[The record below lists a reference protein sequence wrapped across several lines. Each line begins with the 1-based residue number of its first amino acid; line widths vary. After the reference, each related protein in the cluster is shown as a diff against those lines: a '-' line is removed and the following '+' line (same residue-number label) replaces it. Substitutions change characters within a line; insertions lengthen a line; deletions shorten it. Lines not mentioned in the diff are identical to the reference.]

1 MKKTWKTIN
10 NILGRK
16 KNALIQP
23 QFKNSHGKNSSD
35 PQLIANDFN
44 DFFVNIGPKLASKI
58 NSTGKEYHEYL
69 KHSIE
74 KSVFLSPVID
84 DEIIKII
91 SKFDKTKSPGHD
103 NIGNNIIKRIA
114 KEMSIPLAIVFNLS
128 ITTGKVPNQ
137 LKSAKV
143 IPIYKKDDAEI
154 YLNYR
159 PVSVLPTFPKILE
172 RLIFNRCVD
181 HLDKRDILNEKQFGF
196 RKNHSTYMA
205 IIELVD
211 KINNAVEK
219 RETTLALY
227 LDLSKAFDTIDH
239 NVLLYKLEHYGFR
252 GIVLNWFRSY
262 LSIRNQYVYYNNCK
276 SDKLDVTCGVP
287 QGSILGPF
295 YLYCT
300 SMIL

>member
-1 MKKTWKTIN
+1 M
-10 NILGRK
+10 ILMT
-16 KNALIQP
+16 
-23 QFKNSHGKNSSD
+23 
-35 PQLIANDFN
+35 
-44 DFFVNIGPKLASKI
+44 FFVNIGPELASKI
-58 NSTGKEYHEYL
+58 KSTGKEYHEYL
-69 KHSIE
+69 KDPIE

-91 SKFDKTKSPGHD
+91 TKFNQTKSPGHD

-114 KEMSIPLAIVFNLS
+114 KEISKPLAIVFNLS

-143 IPIYKKDDAEI
+143 IPIYKKDGAEI
-154 YLNYR
+154 YSNYR
-159 PVSVLPTFPKILE
+159 PVSVLPSFSKILE

-181 HLDKRDILNEKQFGF
+181 HLEKHDILNEKQFGF

-205 IIELVD
+205 IIELID

-239 NVLLYKLEHYGFR
+239 NILLYKLEHYGFK
-252 GIVLNWFRSY
+252 GIVLDWFRSY
-262 LSIRNQYVYYNNCK
+262 LSNRTQYVYYNNCK
-276 SDKLDVTCGVP
+276 SEKT
-287 QGSILGPF
+287 
-295 YLYCT
+295 
-300 SMIL
+300 